1 MKYDIYTDGACS
13 GNPGP
18 GGAAAI
24 LITGDKILHRV
35 GRGYK
40 KTTNNR
46 MEIKAVTYG
55 AKAILKRIKE
65 PSEIV
70 FHTDSQLVYGAI
82 ALGWKK
88 NANRDLWTELE
99 QVLASLESIHQIRF
113 QKVAGHSADKWNNC
127 ADALAVKLRQ
137 MPAETL
143 LEDTRYEEIQTN
155 PASANDR
162 KPFTVALDADL
173 AQLVQ
178 ILTANGEIQKTRID
192 DVVNAALRQ
201 WLKPKLT
208 LDKFQTHKQITSC

>member
-55 AKAILKRIKE
+55 AKAILKTIKE
-65 PSEIV
+65 PSKIV

-82 ALGWKK
+82 ALGWKGICGPNLNK
-88 NANRDLWTELE
+88 
-99 QVLASLESIHQIRF
+99 SSPH
-113 QKVAGHSADKWNNC
+113 WNQYTKSDSKKSQGILPING
-127 ADALAVKLRQ
+127 
-137 MPAETL
+137 
-143 LEDTRYEEIQTN
+143 I
-155 PASANDR
+155 
-162 KPFTVALDADL
+162 TVP
-173 AQLVQ
+173 
-178 ILTANGEIQKTRID
+178 TP
-192 DVVNAALRQ
+192 
-201 WLKPKLT
+201 WP
-208 LDKFQTHKQITSC
+208 